1 MAEKKVADRRELTV
15 KFLRRSEYVT
25 SYSFLE
31 TTVEVYTFED
41 VETNQIYVWKTSGS
55 GLYDVTYNSILKI
68 KGTIKGEK
76 EYRGIN
82 QIELQRVKLLEVVER
97 AKTKEEI
104 TEEKQKMQF
113 DSLDDGDTVLTML
126 YRQYKERYE
135 DCETLYNSFYR
146 EEGKSYIRV
155 IVRNGRL
162 KNNGVRGKHFSSY
175 ELVNHSKGI
184 KHTFYAVC
192 KENAYKQAVK
202 AFPHSTEEQWEVSRV
217 Y

>member
-1 MAEKKVADRRELTV
+1 MTEKKVADRRELTV

-25 SYSFLE
+25 NYSFLE
-31 TTVEVYTFED
+31 TIVEVYTFEE
-41 VETNQIYVWKTSGS
+41 VETKQIYVWKTSGC
-55 GLYDVTYNSILKI
+55 GLDVTYNSILKI

-76 EYRGIN
+76 DYKGVN
-82 QIELQRVKLLEVVER
+82 QIELSRVKLLEVISR

-104 TEEKQKMQF
+104 TEEKQKAQY
-113 DSLDDGDTVLTML
+113 DSLEDGDTVLTMP
-126 YRQYKERYE
+126 YKQYKERYE

-146 EEGKSYIRV
+146 EGGKSYIQV

-162 KNNGVRGKHFSSY
+162 KNSGVRGRHFTSY
-175 ELVNHSKGI
+175 ELVNHSRGI

-202 AFPHSTEEQWEVSRV
+202 AFPGSTEEQWEVSRV